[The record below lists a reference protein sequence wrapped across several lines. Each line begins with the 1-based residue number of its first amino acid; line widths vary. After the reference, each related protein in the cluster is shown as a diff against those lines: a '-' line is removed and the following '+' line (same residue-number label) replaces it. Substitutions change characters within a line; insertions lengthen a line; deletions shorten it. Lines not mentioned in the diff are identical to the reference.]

1 MFSVYCPVSS
11 MLYVDA
17 IYVFLPVFFWV
28 FSVGYYW
35 RLFLFYSSPSCDHY
49 CNPFVTMWSS
59 LLFSVEHKGCFEKF
73 GFFVV
78 VVVFFLTKETGFQHF
93 IYFHAR
99 VWTPLIWLN
108 TEVRLKFIDFFLF
121 DLFETFNISSRK
133 KKKKHLMGKESLTHS
148 KTFFAFLHSHLT
160 MQKCFLSVI

>member
-1 MFSVYCPVSS
+1 

-133 KKKKHLMGKESLTHS
+133 KKKKKNISWVKSHWRIQKHS
-148 KTFFAFLHSHLT
+148 FCILSFTPHYAKMLPLSHLEF
-160 MQKCFLSVI
+160 CGSI